1 MEYKSAGMSS
11 EPEPTPRPY
20 CYRCDK
26 PRRTCVCGS
35 IHELANRV
43 GVHVLQHHRER
54 RHPIGTA
61 RLLRLGLKNVEVYPL
76 RAEGTSACSPALPLP
91 PGASLLYPS
100 DDAVDVGALP
110 PERRPSDIVVIDG
123 TWSHAHRIYRDNPWI
138 QALPHVKVTPA
149 EESRYRIRK
158 EPRFECLSTL
168 EAVVTALR
176 LAEPELEGTE
186 MLLSAF
192 DAMIEAQIEAQ
203 GAAQEARPGVRRG
216 GPEGRRPALSLP
228 RVLREAP
235 RRVVVVHAEPA
246 RKSAARN
253 HESIRLVA
261 RGLEAR
267 EVFDRG
273 YAPHL
278 LAGAPPRARVGASE
292 RAVERIVDRA
302 VDGTVDRTVDR
313 TVDHAEPDHGVFAAF
328 ARFCQEQTE
337 GPPVLAYWGAWTG
350 HLLEELFPELPR
362 LSIKQA
368 WSSLRRGPA
377 GILEAA
383 LQGEGLP
390 VSAQRG
396 AGRAGAWLAN
406 ARTLTLHIRA
416 LGGS

>member
-26 PRRTCVCGS
+26 PRRTCVCDS
-35 IHELANRV
+35 IREIANRV

-91 PGASLLYPS
+91 SGASLLYPS
-100 DDAVDVGALP
+100 DDAVDIGALP
-110 PERRPSDIVVIDG
+110 PERRPSNIVVIDG

-138 QALPHVKVTPA
+138 QTLPHVKVTPA

-186 MLLSAF
+186 MLLRAF
-192 DAMIEAQIEAQ
+192 DGMIEAQIEAQ
-203 GAAQEARPGVRRG
+203 SAALEARPGARRG
-216 GPEGRRPALSLP
+216 GPAGRRPALSLP
-228 RVLREAP
+228 VVLREAP
-235 RRVVVVHAEPA
+235 KRVVVVHAEPA
-246 RKSAARN
+246 RKREAAARN

-261 RGLEAR
+261 RSLEAC

-278 LAGAPPRARVGASE
+278 PAGAPSSAHIGPGERVVGQ
-292 RAVERIVDRA
+292 VVDRA
-302 VDGTVDRTVDR
+302 LDRS
-313 TVDHAEPDHGVFAAF
+313 ELDHGVFAAF
-328 ARFCQEQTE
+328 VRFCHEQAE

-350 HLLEELFPELPR
+350 HLLGELFPELPR

-368 WSSLRRGPA
+368 WSRLRRGPA
-377 GILEAA
+377 GVLEDA
-383 LQGEGLP
+383 LEGAGLR
-390 VSAQRG
+390 VSAPGG
-396 AGRAGAWLAN
+396 AERAGAWLAN
-406 ARTLTLHIRA
+406 ARTLTLHIRT
-416 LGGS
+416 LGAS